1 MAARAGVAKGT
12 IYLYFPSKQALFKAL
27 IRTGIGAPIEAAGA
41 EAAALDLP
49 FEAVVRG
56 LFTRMRREI
65 LATRRKEI
73 IRLVIAESGR
83 FPELAEFYYREVV
96 ARGMALLRAAA
107 ERAVARG
114 ELSSDE
120 LVRFPQLVVAPGLVA
135 FLWAT
140 LFERFETL
148 DAEAMLEAHLA
159 LLLRPEGEAMRRLRI
174 VAILAILVVAGG
186 GAYWWMS
193 AGEDGPRG
201 SRAMSRATSST
212 WRRKRAGASRPWR
225 SRPATTPGGPAPV
238 RARIVD
244 ADRAEERGRGAAAPG
259 RSAARKSQG
268 GDAAAGADR
277 RAARPGGAG
286 EGAAQ
291 FSKNEHERQQ
301 TLFQRGIT
309 AKAQLDNAKAALD
322 RDQAGLEEAQRAILA
337 AQLAGRSGEIG
348 AAEAALRAAEAAVA
362 QAETRLARRRV
373 SAPANAKV
381 QDVFFRAGEVVNAGQ
396 PVLSLL
402 PPQNLRLRFYVPE
415 PVLATFALGQTVAV
429 DLRQLPGGDRG
440 EGQLHLARGRIH
452 AAGDFQR
459 AGAGEARVPGRGAAG
474 RRDEPADRPAGE
486 RQAAARREAVMDGAR
501 GSAHRRAIRAAPRRS
516 SSRSRG

>member
-1 MAARAGVAKGT
+1 MNGPRQKRKRAAPVGARAPSTAPRRVRSDAERQAKERAILDAALDVFAESGFAPARLEEVAARAGVAKGT
-12 IYLYFPSKQALFKAL
+12 IYLYFPSKQALFEAL
-27 IRTGIGAPIEAAGA
+27 IRTGIGASIEAAGA
-41 EAAALDLP
+41 EAVALDLP

-83 FPELAEFYYREVV
+83 FPEVAEFYYREVV

-120 LVRFPQLVVAPGLVA
+120 LARFPQLVVAPG
-135 FLWAT
+135 
-140 LFERFETL
+140 
-148 DAEAMLEAHLA
+148 
-159 LLLRPEGEAMRRLRI
+159 
-174 VAILAILVVAGG
+174 G
-186 GAYWWMS
+186 GAYLWMS
-193 AGEDGPRG
+193 AEEDGPKGFQGYVEGNLVYMAPEEGGRIETMAVEAG
-201 SRAMSRATSST
+201 DDAREGDLLFGLESSMQIAQKNEAEARLSQAEAQLANLKAAMQ
-212 WRRKRAGASRPWR
+212 RPEQIAVLR
-225 SRPATTPGGPAPV
+225 V
-238 RARIVD
+238 Q
-244 ADRAEERGRGAAAPG
+244 EERAKA
-259 RSAARKSQG
+259 Q
-268 GDAAAGADR
+268 
-277 RAARPGGAG
+277 
-286 EGAAQ
+286 AQ
-291 FSKNEHERQQ
+291 FSRNEHERQQ
-301 TLFQRGIT
+301 TLFQRGIA

-429 DLRQLPGGDRG
+429 ACDSCPAGIEAKVSFISREAEYTPPVIFSEQERAKLVF
-440 EGQLHLARGRIH
+440 RI
-452 AAGDFQR
+452 
-459 AGAGEARVPGRGAAG
+459 EARP
-474 RRDEPADRPAGE
+474 
-486 RQAAARREAVMDGAR
+486 AAAMNLPIGLPVSVRPLPAR
-501 GSAHRRAIRAAPRRS
+501 GS
-516 SSRSRG
+516 